1 MPTNAIEVEGLTK
14 RFGDFVAVDH
24 ISFTVPEG
32 EVFGLLGPNGAGKTT
47 LIRMLTTLTPPSE
60 GQARVAG
67 HDIRKDA
74 DGVRNSIGVIP
85 QALTSDP
92 DLTARENMM
101 IHAKLYSVPRSERA
115 ALINR
120 LLDSVDLQRFADALV
135 RTFSGGMRR
144 RLEIAR
150 GLVHSPR
157 ILFLD
162 EPTTGLDPVSRTNV
176 WEMIRR
182 LQEEKGLTILLTTHY
197 MDEADRLCH
206 RIAIVDHGKLVALDT
221 PIHLKDSVAGADVV
235 EAECVNA
242 PPDWLDQ
249 LRKLPDA
256 ADVKEQ
262 DGLVHI
268 STDNGPASLSALM
281 DLARAKGVT
290 VRRVTVQGTTL
301 DDVFLHY
308 TGRALRDEA
317 AGAGRLDISHLYK

>member
-1 MPTNAIEVEGLTK
+1 MLAPSCRGGHFERV
-14 RFGDFVAVDH
+14 
-24 ISFTVPEG
+24 
-32 EVFGLLGPNGAGKTT
+32 GAHRICG
-47 LIRMLTTLTPPSE
+47 MLTTLTPPSE
-60 GQARVAG
+60 GHARVAG
-67 HDIRKDA
+67 HDIQKDA

-101 IHAKLYSVPRSERA
+101 IHAKLYSVPRSERV

-120 LLDSVDLQRFADALV
+120 LLDSVDLQKFADALV

-182 LQEEKGLTILLTTHY
+182 LQEEKSLTILLTTHY

-221 PIHLKDSVAGADVV
+221 PTHLKDSVAGADAV

-242 PPDWLDQ
+242 PPDWLEQ
-249 LRKLPDA
+249 LRKLPDV

-281 DLARAKGVT
+281 DLARSQGVT
-290 VRRVTVQGTTL
+290 LRRVTVQGTTL